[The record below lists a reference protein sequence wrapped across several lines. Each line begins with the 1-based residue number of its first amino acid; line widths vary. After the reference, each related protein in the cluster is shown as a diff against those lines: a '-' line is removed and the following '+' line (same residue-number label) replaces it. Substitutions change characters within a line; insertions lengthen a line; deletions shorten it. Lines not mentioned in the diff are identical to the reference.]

1 MKNNK
6 RKYLFG
12 ATVLVATA
20 TTGVT
25 AHADN
30 IENVNSTTVNISAQ
44 TKAQDAAE
52 SVETATQ
59 NQQKAQ
65 EIFDKASQNQQKTQ
79 ADLDQATTD
88 VANANA
94 NVENTKTQLDEAAK
108 VKEQATPE
116 AIQDAKQA
124 VDKQQQVVDNA
135 QKTVDSAQK
144 EVDAQQP
151 QTTTAKDAL
160 DKANASVETTKQ
172 ALDQATSAVDKAKTD
187 ISDQEQARADVA
199 QLEKQQAKE
208 QATVDS
214 AQKEFDEAQA
224 HKKQADQN
232 VKDAQNNK
240 DRVNELVSDKTKAA
254 KNAQTAVDNAQKAL
268 DATGA
273 KDTLDKAQT
282 AFDQTNKELA
292 QTTFDRNDAKT
303 ALENADKTVA
313 DAQNTVSNAQT
324 AKDQAQTSVNQDTQA
339 VNDAKSKLDS
349 AKQALA
355 NATKQDDSDIY
366 NSFDITVN
374 ENFKRAVQKYTNDLY
389 NNADDK
395 TLNADFQAMK
405 DAYDNGDN
413 AIKINYHLPEKYNY
427 VVYDKGGAHTTDDV
441 VSHLNGKQ
449 VLTVEKFKT
458 AFINKLRDTLGIS
471 DKTGHVYLNQAVIDI
486 ANYLSYSGNT
496 EDINPSQKNP
506 KFAQFVQETAN
517 KYNISAQ
524 TLYQTITPIL
534 YPEYSDSL
542 TTLNITFTQ
551 ILKRT
556 LTTVHRSLNQ
566 DMNPGYD
573 MYDRN
578 GNIIYANDKVY
589 SFAKNMLGISKW
601 EKNANQNTDQKG
613 QYFGYW
619 SLYFPTSMRLNSQK
633 FGEDDLGGRDQY
645 MYIPRSTVAN
655 NPKFDKTVIPVSN
668 TTTTDTTS
676 LQKAVNNAQTALDQA
691 TAKLAQS
698 QNALNKANSD
708 LQNAQTALNTAKTTQ
723 ANIKQT
729 LDSKEAK
736 VNQLTQQVEDAKT
749 ALDNAKQT
757 YEASLKDTAQKEATL
772 KQAQDALTKANAE
785 LADAKD
791 LKTKIYDQFNKAM
804 MNRTHADG
812 NYQAKYEA
820 LHSAKTK
827 LDKTNEALKTAQ
839 QQTDKNPAEL
849 RSILKESIEK
859 QATAKGNYLDAL
871 DLQKQTQAAFDKQA
885 KVLSDLEAKLKAA
898 KDDLATATSKLNTA
912 KETFDKLSHAE
923 ENFNEATDNYNAAL
937 REYEDAKAKL
947 AKATSA
953 NDEAKQLVTMAKANL
968 DLANNN
974 LTRAKGRLDREKF
987 AVLNFENAYRDAQ
1000 RNNPTHELRKV
1011 KSGNVHVSERKDATE
1026 LPQMGE
1032 RTSGILA
1039 TLGMSLLGIFGLAG
1053 VSRRKF
1059 VRK

>member
-44 TKAQDAAE
+44 TKAQDATE
-52 SVETATQ
+52 SVETASK

-65 EIFDKASQNQQKTQ
+65 EIFDTASQNQQKTQ

-88 VANANA
+88 VANTNA
-94 NVENTKTQLDEAAK
+94 NVENTKAQLDEAAK

-124 VDKQQQVVDNA
+124 VDEQQQVVDDA
-135 QKTVDSAQK
+135 QKAVDSAQK

-172 ALDQATSAVDKAKTD
+172 ALDQATSAVDKAKVD

-224 HKKQADQN
+224 HKQQADQN

-254 KNAQTAVDNAQKAL
+254 KSAQTAVDNAQKAL
-268 DATGA
+268 DTTGA
-273 KDTLDKAQT
+273 KDTLNKAQA

-313 DAQNTVSNAQT
+313 DAQNTVSDAQT
-324 AKDQAQTSVNQDTQA
+324 AKAQAQASVDQNTQA

-405 DAYDNGDN
+405 DSLNNDS
-413 AIKINYHLPEKYNY
+413 IKINTHIPKKYNY
-427 VVYDKGGAHTTDDV
+427 VVINDGGAYTSQKV
-441 VSHLNGKQ
+441 VSQLNTEQ
-449 VLTVEKFKT
+449 ILTIEKYKT
-458 AFINKLRDTLGIS
+458 ATINKLRDTLGIS

-486 ANYLSYSGNT
+486 ANYLSYQGNT
-496 EDINPSQKNP
+496 EAINPSQKNP

-517 KYNISAQ
+517 KYGISTQ
-524 TLYQTITPIL
+524 TIYQTINPIL
-534 YPEYSDSL
+534 NSEYTDIQ
-542 TTLNITFTQ
+542 THLNITFDN
-551 ILKRT
+551 ILKQT
-556 LTTVHRSLNQ
+556 INVLTENLKSSF
-566 DMNPGYD
+566 NPDYD

-578 GNIIYANDKVY
+578 GNIMYANDKLY

-601 EKNANQNTDQKG
+601 EKSANQNTDQKG

-619 SLYFPTSMRLNSQK
+619 SVNFPTSMRLNSQK

-668 TTTTDTTS
+668 TATTDTTS
-676 LQKAVNNAQTALDQA
+676 LQKAVNDAQTALDQA

-791 LKTKIYDQFNKAM
+791 LKAKIYDQFNKAM

-839 QQTDKNPAEL
+839 QQADKNPAEL
-849 RSILKESIEK
+849 QSILKEAIEK

-871 DLQKQTQAAFDKQA
+871 DLQKQTQEAFNKQA

-898 KDDLATATSKLNTA
+898 KDDLTTATSKLNTA
-912 KETFDKLSHAE
+912 KETFDKLSHAK

-947 AKATSA
+947 TKATSA
-953 NDEAKQLVTMAKANL
+953 NDEAKQLVTMAKDNL
-968 DLANNN
+968 DLANDN
-974 LTRAKGRLDREKF
+974 LTRAKARLDREKF
-987 AVLNFENAYRDAQ
+987 VVLNFENAYRDAQ

-1011 KSGNVHVSERKDATE
+1011 KSGNTHVSERKDATE